1 MSVTSNV
8 SETTGNDVEFSSVE
22 CGSLVLCK
30 RVELKPPARGLVLL
44 L

>member
-8 SETTGNDVEFSSVE
+8 SETTGNDVEFPSVE
-22 CGSLVLCK
+22 SGSLVLCK
-30 RVELKPPARGLVLL
+30 RVELTPPESGLVLL